1 MNFREPEGKI
11 AYESNECEW
20 ISSQDAYTADQMR
33 QMRIDALE
41 EAAKICD
48 RRPRVDMFR
57 YIANREN
64 AYYVACADAIR
75 NLKEKK
81 HE

>member
-1 MNFREPEGKI
+1 MKLPEP
-11 AYESNECEW
+11 AYQRLSDLRSRIDNW
-20 ISSQDAYTADQMR
+20 YSADQMR
-33 QMRIDALE
+33 QMRIDTLE

-64 AYYVACADAIR
+64 AYYAACADAIR
-75 NLKEKK
+75 ALKEEK
-81 HE
+81 HD

>member
-1 MNFREPEGKI
+1 MKLPEPEVLGW
-11 AYESNECEW
+11 NEGYQ
-20 ISSQDAYTADQMR
+20 IYGYTADQMR
-33 QMRIDALE
+33 QYRIDTLE

-64 AYYVACADAIR
+64 AYYAACADAIR
-75 NLKEKK
+75 NLKELS
-81 HE
+81 E